1 MLARYDYQIKYLI
14 TPTPA
19 RTFETA
25 RAGGVI
31 VMIDHLYFSPMNLH
45 MRTALTASMVAF
57 QWQVPQFLE
66 LDRIGLEY

>member
-1 MLARYDYQIKYLI
+1 MRAVSI
-14 TPTPA
+14 
-19 RTFETA
+19 A
-25 RAGGVI
+25 RAGGVT
-31 VMIDHLYFSPMNLH
+31 VMIDHLYFSPINLH